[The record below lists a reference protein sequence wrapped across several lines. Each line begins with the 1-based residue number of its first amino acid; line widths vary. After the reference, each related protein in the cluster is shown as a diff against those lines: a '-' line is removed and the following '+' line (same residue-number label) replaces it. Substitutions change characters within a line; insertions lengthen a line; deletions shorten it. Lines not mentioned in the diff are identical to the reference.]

1 MESDILSSDNW
12 NFDKVPDNELVAC
25 CYWEY
30 ARESVFIRDTL
41 REYRGWILADGKWEE
56 RTGKLIAKLE
66 KVQSI
71 GHMSDVFLR
80 GCAFSPAMVRQS
92 DDPKKP
98 DYSHPDAPPI
108 SGNFPAP
115 WQSLDEAERKYRAR
129 IRTHVEQFQI
139 VPIKLSD
146 WSWAKEI
153 AHECQRA
160 ADEQH
165 EQRKAWEREYLHRDK
180 KGNFFTDPGAP
191 APPNFAPIRP
201 RTRWG
206 VAETLLV
213 GIAWDCFTNDEI
225 VNHFRKWVK
234 LARPKNVKAPSGQG
248 HKPGDWRANLTR
260 LAVMR
265 LLSQFSALQI
275 IRQDSF
281 PAVWETKQFSGRK
294 WGDFTKWRDA
304 RREAGKLFRAL
315 FPFLPVN
322 DKPLSWERQS
332 PGNCHGV

>member
-115 WQSLDEAERKYRAR
+115 WQSLDEANIEHASEPMSNNSKSSRLNYRTGHGPKKLRMSASAPQTNNTSSGKPGNENICTGTRREISSRIQERPLRRILRRSAR
-129 IRTHVEQFQI
+129 
-139 VPIKLSD
+139 
-146 WSWAKEI
+146 
-153 AHECQRA
+153 
-160 ADEQH
+160 
-165 EQRKAWEREYLHRDK
+165 
-180 KGNFFTDPGAP
+180 AP
-191 APPNFAPIRP
+191 A
-201 RTRWG
+201 G
-206 VAETLLV
+206 
-213 GIAWDCFTNDEI
+213 AWQ
-225 VNHFRKWVK
+225 K
-234 LARPKNVKAPSGQG
+234 LY
-248 HKPGDWRANLTR
+248 W
-260 LAVMR
+260 LA
-265 LLSQFSALQI
+265 
-275 IRQDSF
+275 
-281 PAVWETKQFSGRK
+281 
-294 WGDFTKWRDA
+294 
-304 RREAGKLFRAL
+304 
-315 FPFLPVN
+315 
-322 DKPLSWERQS
+322 
-332 PGNCHGV
+332 